1 VNNNRANNE
10 TDNSVRFLVRPIRVL
25 DNQHVELYRMNDQLH
40 SSSPQEVDTEKSYYN
55 ATSGN
60 KYGLFNYEVDTPST
74 ASFYVG
80 GTAGAN
86 ANGPYYPV
94 VLFDDASFTN
104 TRSTGPTIPTSE
116 STNFTSNVKQTVAR
130 LIVTEN
136 TLQHHRS
143 DSVRNGDFT
152 VQPRFSQSLHPK
164 GHKGDVTFNTDD
176 HTGDAT

>member
-1 VNNNRANNE
+1 
-10 TDNSVRFLVRPIRVL
+10 
-25 DNQHVELYRMNDQLH
+25 M
-40 SSSPQEVDTEKSYYN
+40 
-55 ATSGN
+55 
-60 KYGLFNYEVDTPST
+60 
-74 ASFYVG
+74 
-80 GTAGAN
+80 
-86 ANGPYYPV
+86 
-94 VLFDDASFTN
+94 LFDDASFTN
-104 TRSTGPTIPTSE
+104 VRSTGPTIPTSE
-116 STNFTSNVKQTVAR
+116 ASTFVSNVKQTVAR